1 MKKREDVIYGLTLS
15 LFYRNFLDVQ
25 GLSLVGSVARYRSD
39 SNIDFYD
46 TTIGLLGL
54 SVLYRF

>member
-1 MKKREDVIYGLTLS
+1 
-15 LFYRNFLDVQ
+15 VQ
-25 GLSLVGSVARYRSD
+25 GLSLVGTVGYFRSD

>member
-1 MKKREDVIYGLTLS
+1 MHRWIDKCGLS
-15 LFYRNFLDVQ
+15 LTGFYRNFLNVE
-25 GLSLVGSVARYRSD
+25 GLNLVGSVAGFKSN

-46 TTIGLLGL
+46 ASIGLLGL